1 MLVSRPVLV
10 EEEEDESTTSTP
22 EDETPCHVPI
32 EDAVLAKMKVYEL
45 REELKKRKE
54 PTDGLKAVLLA
65 WLKETLG
72 KEAHVHRKSTTT
84 TANNSSSAKK
94 TTRFY
99 SIAEDS

>member
-1 MLVSRPVLV
+1 MLLSRPVLV

-54 PTDGLKAVLLA
+54 PADGLKAVLLA

-84 TANNSSSAKK
+84 TANKSSSAKK